1 MSLFKLGL
9 IVNPVAGIGGRVGLK
24 GSDGKAIRE
33 KAFELGATALAG
45 SRTEQALACLSIVK
59 GQFELFTVAGS
70 MGEASAIKAGLQ
82 YTVVMQPEEQ
92 QTESSDTQ
100 NAVEMM
106 LKENID
112 LLLFAGGDGTARD
125 VYTALSELNALERIS
140 VVGIPSG
147 CKIHSAVYAVSPV
160 HAGELVAAII
170 QGKAARLAESDVMDI
185 DEDAFRQ
192 GVVKARRYGG
202 LWVPQDSEHMQALK
216 EGGIEHES
224 LQLQDIASSMIEQ
237 MQDDVLYFIGSGST
251 PAAIMEELGLENT
264 LLGIDLV
271 INQQLVASDLT
282 EQQILNYLDQYNDQQ
297 AWLVITVIGGQG
309 IVFGRGNQQ
318 LSPEVIRRIGPD
330 HIMYLATAEKIR
342 RLNGQPLRVDSG
354 DETLNSELS
363 GMVRIMTGYDQYM
376 LYKISV

>member
-100 NAVEMM
+100 KAVEMM

-185 DEDAFRQ
+185 DEDAFRH

-318 LSPEVIRRIGPD
+318 LSPDVIRRIGPD